1 MSNFFFVFLG
11 EMSVGKS
18 IFINKFIGYDVLVR
32 GVLLIIG
39 WIYRFMNFEKM
50 RVKVYY
56 SGCLKFN
63 EFFFN
68 SVGELYKYFKNLE
81 NMDIEDNLVF

>member
-1 MSNFFFVFLG
+1 M
-11 EMSVGKS
+11 
-18 IFINKFIGYDVLVR
+18 Y
-32 GVLLIIG
+32 
-39 WIYRFMNFEKM
+39 FEKM

-68 SVGELYKYFKNLE
+68 SVGELYKFFKNLE
-81 NMDIEDNLVF
+81 NMDIEDSLVF